1 MSNTEYHKLPEIGS
15 SSLKHLEES
24 SLHFE
29 NKDLFNM
36 DSPSLNLGT
45 AVHTLTLE
53 PEKFDEEFSRE
64 PKNAPRNTT
73 IGKAKWEA
81 FNEALGD
88 KTPIGGE
95 DLEIAEEIARNFR
108 AIMRDYLA
116 TGISERSFFSEEMD
130 IPMKCRPD
138 LLFQT
143 ADGWIIFDLKT
154 TKDITKMARTIED
167 YRYDRAMA
175 WYRRVKK
182 ANGYN
187 IIGTVLAFA
196 ESAGTEH
203 SVKLRMLNSED
214 LATAD
219 TEIDELLQK
228 HQEFKKTGRVTGM
241 IKPIEI
247 FAYKKSL
254 SN

>member
-1 MSNTEYHKLPEIGS
+1 M
-15 SSLKHLEES
+15 
-24 SLHFE
+24 
-29 NKDLFNM
+29 
-36 DSPSLNLGT
+36 
-45 AVHTLTLE
+45 TLE
-53 PEKFDEEFSRE
+53 PEKFDEEFAIE

-73 IGKAKWEA
+73 IGKAKWTA
-81 FNEALGD
+81 FEEVINGR
-88 KTPIGGE
+88 TQIGGT

-116 TGISERSFFSEEMD
+116 TGISERSFFSEEMG

-138 LLFQT
+138 LLFKT

-175 WYRRVKK
+175 WYRRVMK

-228 HQEFKKTGRVTGM
+228 HQEFKRTGKVTGM